1 MLPITVREATADD
14 FDALLRLLDGMDES
28 MYGVRGHAVERDV
41 RSLYDSVLA
50 DPDQRLLVAED
61 GGRLVGSAHLMVL
74 RHFGRSL
81 SRSGVVEGVVVDA
94 AYRRAGVG
102 AALMREVAEAAR
114 RAGCYKLALTSN
126 LARPGAHR
134 FYSRL
139 GWKRTHYGY
148 SLEQPPGDG
157 RRADGEGDQGR

>member
-1 MLPITVREATADD
+1 METFTVREARPGD

-28 MYGVRGHAVERDV
+28 MYGGRSHAAERDV

-61 GGRLVGSAHLMVL
+61 SGRLVGSAHLMVL

-81 SRSGVVEGVVVDA
+81 SRSGVVEGVVVDP

-102 AALMREVAEAAR
+102 AALMSAVADAAR
-114 RAGCYKLALTSN
+114 AAGCYKLALTSN
-126 LARPGAHR
+126 LARTGAHR

-148 SLEQPPGDG
+148 SLEL
-157 RRADGEGDQGR
+157 

>member
-1 MLPITVREATADD
+1 MGTFTVREATGDD

-28 MYGVRGHAVERDV
+28 MYAGRGHAVERDV
-41 RSLYDSVLA
+41 RSLYEGILA

-81 SRSGVVEGVVVDA
+81 SRSAVVEGVVVDP

-102 AALMREVAEAAR
+102 AALMRAAAEAAR

-126 LARPGAHR
+126 LARTGAHR

-139 GWKRTHYGY
+139 GWKRSHFGY
-148 SLEQPPGDG
+148 SLEL
-157 RRADGEGDQGR
+157 

>member
-1 MLPITVREATADD
+1 VGTFTVREATSED
-14 FDALLRLLDGMDES
+14 FGPLLRLLDGMDES
-28 MYGVRGHAVERDV
+28 MYAGRGHAVERDV
-41 RSLYDSVLA
+41 RSQYEGILA
-50 DPDQRLLVAED
+50 DPDQRLLVVED

-81 SRSGVVEGVVVDA
+81 SRSGVVEGVVVDPSW
-94 AYRRAGVG
+94 RRAGVG
-102 AALMREVAEAAR
+102 AALMRAVAEAAG

-126 LARPGAHR
+126 LARTGAHR

-148 SLEQPPGDG
+148 SLEL
-157 RRADGEGDQGR
+157 

>member
-1 MLPITVREATADD
+1 MGTFTVREATADD

-28 MYGVRGHAVERDV
+28 MYAGRGHGAERDV
-41 RSLYDSVLA
+41 RSLYEAVLA

-81 SRSGVVEGVVVDA
+81 SRSGVVEGVVVDP

-102 AALMREVAEAAR
+102 AALMSAVADAAR
-114 RAGCYKLALTSN
+114 AAGCYKLALTSN
-126 LARPGAHR
+126 LARAGAHR

-148 SLEQPPGDG
+148 SLEL
-157 RRADGEGDQGR
+157 

>member
-1 MLPITVREATADD
+1 VETFTVREARPDD

-28 MYGVRGHAVERDV
+28 MYAGRSDAGEPDV
-41 RSLYDSVLA
+41 RSLYEAVLT
-50 DPDQRLLVAED
+50 DPDQRLLLAEG
-61 GGRLVGSAHLMVL
+61 GGRLVGTAHLMVL

-81 SRSGVVEGVVVDA
+81 SLSGVVAGVVVDP

-102 AALMREVAEAAR
+102 AALMGAVAEAAR

-126 LARPGAHR
+126 LARTGAHR
-134 FYSRL
+134 FYGRL

-148 SLEQPPGDG
+148 SLEL
-157 RRADGEGDQGR
+157 

>member
-1 MLPITVREATADD
+1 MGTITVREATGDD

-28 MYGVRGHAVERDV
+28 MYAGRGHAVERDV

-50 DPDQRLLVAED
+50 DPGQRLLVAED

-81 SRSGVVEGVVVDA
+81 PLSGVVEGVVVDP

-102 AALMREVAEAAR
+102 AALMRAVAEAAR

-126 LARPGAHR
+126 LARTGAHR

-139 GWKRTHYGY
+139 GWKRSHFGY
-148 SLEQPPGDG
+148 SLEL
-157 RRADGEGDQGR
+157 

>member
-1 MLPITVREATADD
+1 MGLITVRTAAGDG
-14 FDALLRLLDGMDES
+14 FAPLLRLLDQMDES
-28 MYGVRGHAVERDV
+28 MYGARAHASEADLRA
-41 RSLYDSVLA
+41 LYDAILA

-81 SRSGVVEGVVVDA
+81 SRSAVVEGVVVDP

-102 AALMREVAEAAR
+102 AALMRAAADAAR
-114 RAGCYKLALTSN
+114 DAGCYKLTLTSN
-126 LARPGAHR
+126 LARSGAHR

-139 GWKRTHYGY
+139 GWKRSHYGY
-148 SLEQPPGDG
+148 SLEL
-157 RRADGEGDQGR
+157 

>member
-1 MLPITVREATADD
+1 METFTVREATADD
-14 FDALLRLLDGMDES
+14 FEALVRLLEGMDES
-28 MYGVRGHAVERDV
+28 MYGGRGHAAERDV
-41 RSLYDSVLA
+41 RSLYEGILA
-50 DPDQRLLVAED
+50 DADQRLLVAED

-81 SRSGVVEGVVVDA
+81 SRSGVVEGVVVDP

-102 AALMREVAEAAR
+102 AALMRAVAEAAR

-126 LARPGAHR
+126 LARADAHR

-139 GWKRTHYGY
+139 GWKRSHYGY
-148 SLEQPPGDG
+148 SLEL
-157 RRADGEGDQGR
+157 